1 MSNETDLGAAPVA
14 STIASIVTKPLNR
27 RSVVGGM
34 AAVPIATSAVGFSVP
49 AMAAPAMAATIDPTD
64 SRLSIFKGRY
74 ALANGKIVDGYFA
87 SPRGKTNLNV
97 VLVMPKGD
105 TLDAETENEARRHA
119 LDGYLAIVPDLKAT
133 SGASALAGRGAMLA
147 DMMTA
152 MPGLKRMAHGNG
164 HVRVIGAQA

>member
-1 MSNETDLGAAPVA
+1 MSNETDLGAAPVE
-14 STIASIVTKPLNR
+14 TIVTKPLNR

-34 AAVPIATSAVGFSVP
+34 AAVPIAASAVAGFSAP
-49 AMAAPAMAATIDPTD
+49 AMAAPSMAAAIDPTD

-74 ALANGKIVDGYFA
+74 ALANGKIVEGYFA
-87 SPRGKTNLNV
+87 SPRGKTKLNV
-97 VLVMPKGD
+97 VVLMTRGD

-133 SGASALAGRGAMLA
+133 SGTSALGGRGAMLA

-152 MPGLKRMAHGNG
+152 IPGLKRMSHGNG

>member
-1 MSNETDLGAAPVA
+1 MSNETDLGAAPVE
-14 STIASIVTKPLNR
+14 SIVAKPLNR
-27 RSVVGGM
+27 RSVVGGI
-34 AAVPIATSAVGFSVP
+34 AAVPIATSAVAGLSAP

-64 SRLSIFKGRY
+64 RRLSIFKGRY
-74 ALANGKIVDGYFA
+74 ALANGKIIDGYFA
-87 SPRGKTNLNV
+87 SPRGKTKLNV

-133 SGASALAGRGAMLA
+133 SGVAALAGRGAMLA
-147 DMMTA
+147 DVMTA
-152 MPGLKRMAHGNG
+152 VPGLKRMAHGNG